1 MTDTDLKDQLKALQ
15 VPRYDPIEE
24 GRALHRARVAFAQP
38 REQEESLRPRRLFY
52 RGWVAISAGLAVAAL
67 VVGGL
72 ATSRRHLSPAA
83 ELHTLAE
90 MQAIF
95 PDQFNALIDD
105 NGTVQL
111 DLTTPSLA
119 GEGTH
124 QPLQVVLEAD
134 HHRVSILSYSGRSI
148 TLKLQGASVTFEAL
162 VTAEGGVVLQGN
174 QFAWSSAQ
182 PSLLAGYRVE
192 ARPITAAL

>member
-1 MTDTDLKDQLKALQ
+1 MTDTDLKTQLDALQ
-15 VPRYDPIEE
+15 VPRIDPSVQ
-24 GRALHRARVAFAQP
+24 GRALHRAQVAFAQP
-38 REQEESLRPRRLFY
+38 REPESPRLSRLFD
-52 RGWVAISAGLAVAAL
+52 RWRVAIGAGAALAAL
-67 VVGGL
+67 VVTGIVISHRPPS
-72 ATSRRHLSPAA
+72 TAA

-90 MQAIF
+90 MQKVF

-111 DLTTPSLA
+111 DLARPSVA

-124 QPLQVVLEAD
+124 QPLQVVLEAP
-134 HHRVSILSYSGRSI
+134 HHRVRVLSYSGRSI